1 MTTTPSSTTRKGR
14 LSRIRSGNGFTSV
27 LLRAVLKRRDV
38 KVGLGILFFFVAL
51 DIVSVFYL
59 PYNPRATV
67 YVGFPAPPIPPSWKY
82 LFGTTDIGQD
92 VFSQWMYGTQATL
105 LVGFLAALLT
115 AALGITTGI
124 VAGYINF
131 WDEPLMRS
139 ADVILTLPALPL
151 LIVVA
156 SFYRT
161 TDYSIALLIA
171 ILAWA
176 GMSRTIRS
184 AVLSLKHQPF
194 VEVAELSNV
203 PRWKIM
209 FVDMFKH
216 TLPLILTYSLFA
228 VGGAILTVASLD
240 FIGVGPVTDYS
251 WGSMISLAND
261 ASALLDHPA
270 AWWWPI
276 PPGLSI
282 AILITGLA
290 LIAYGLEAAFKNM

>member
-1 MTTTPSSTTRKGR
+1 MTAPPSTTTRRGI
-14 LSRIRSGNGFTSV
+14 LYGIRSGNGFASI
-27 LLRAVLKRRDV
+27 LLRTVLKRRDV
-38 KVGLGILFFFVAL
+38 KVGLGILIFFVAL

-59 PYNPRATV
+59 PHNPRAPV
-67 YVGFPAPPIPPSWKY
+67 SLGGVNPAPPSAKFW
-82 LFGTTDIGQD
+82 FGTTDIGQD

-115 AALGITTGI
+115 AVLGITTGI
-124 VAGYINF
+124 VAGYINI
-131 WDEPLMRS
+131 WDEPLMRA

-156 SFYRT
+156 SFYKT
-161 TDYSIALLIA
+161 TDYTVALLIA
-171 ILAWA
+171 FLAWA
-176 GMSRTIRS
+176 GMSRTLRS
-184 AVLSLKHQPF
+184 AVLSLKHQAF

-261 ASALLDHPA
+261 ASALLDHPS

-282 AILITGLA
+282 AILVTGLA